1 MWGFPTVGLERFLVE
16 ARGARGDFHDSLV
29 HHETRKWASMSDQK
43 PKKGLSRTSKAA
55 PLSLSVADIK
65 ELFIL
70 MRENEIAE
78 LNIEQGETKIHI
90 VSSHPSVPAAAPPV
104 VSVVPGVA
112 PVGVVAPAAQQ
123 PVVSVASSTPSV
135 GGEVADAEAATAP
148 EKEPVPAN
156 VKTITSPMVGTFYRA
171 PAPDAPPF
179 VEVGDRVKEDTTLCI
194 IEAMKL
200 MNEIKA
206 EVRGK
211 VAKILVENGVPV
223 EYNQPLFLI
232 ELE

>member
-1 MWGFPTVGLERFLVE
+1 MEKKSRMGEQKKAKP
-16 ARGARGDFHDSLV
+16 S
-29 HHETRKWASMSDQK
+29 ASTK
-43 PKKGLSRTSKAA
+43 RTS
-55 PLSLSVADIK
+55 LMSFSVADIK

-70 MRENEIAE
+70 MKENEIAE
-78 LNIEQGETKIHI
+78 LNIEQGDTKIHI
-90 VSSHPSVPAAAPPV
+90 VGSRTVAPPPSAAVSPVVPVVPSIPAVGVVGAAQAAAPTAAGSTTADEISEPAQ
-104 VSVVPGVA
+104 SETA
-112 PVGVVAPAAQQ
+112 SAPAPQ
-123 PVVSVASSTPSV
+123 S
-135 GGEVADAEAATAP
+135 EI
-148 EKEPVPAN
+148 PAN

-206 EVRGK
+206 EMRGK
-211 VAKILVENGVPV
+211 VVKILVENGMPV

-232 ELE
+232 EPE

>member
-1 MWGFPTVGLERFLVE
+1 MTKTEKMTHMAE
-16 ARGARGDFHDSLV
+16 QKNKKSSASAKGASPISF
-29 HHETRKWASMSDQK
+29 
-43 PKKGLSRTSKAA
+43 
-55 PLSLSVADIK
+55 SVADIK

-70 MRENEIAE
+70 MKENDIAE
-78 LNIEQGETKIHI
+78 LNIEQGDTKIHI
-90 VSSHPSVPAAAPPV
+90 VGSRASGTTVSPAVSPVVPV
-104 VSVVPGVA
+104 VSGLPAVGMVA
-112 PVGVVAPAAQQ
+112 PQQPPVQTAALGTPPPAESHPEAPAA
-123 PVVSVASSTPSV
+123 SGTA
-135 GGEVADAEAATAP
+135 GEE
-148 EKEPVPAN
+148 VPPN

-206 EVRGK
+206 EMRGK
-211 VAKILVENGVPV
+211 VVKILVENGMPV

-232 ELE
+232 QPE